1 MKSLWQEETRRELM
15 TRARR
20 LTPAHQAQ
28 WGKFTVDRMLAHM
41 VDAFRMGMGE
51 IEVRQRKIPFF
62 GTWPFNVLFIRL
74 VGMPKN
80 APTVR
85 EIIERPPLSIDAELL
100 ELEAAMERFAAQRE
114 RREWP
119 RHPAFGKLSRK
130 SWGVLGY
137 VHTDHHLR
145 QFGV

>member
-1 MKSLWQEETRRELM
+1 MKSLWQEKTRREL
-15 TRARR
+15 TARARR
-20 LTPAHQAQ
+20 LTPEHRAL
-28 WGKFTVDRMLAHM
+28 WGKFTVDQMLAHL

-51 IEVRQRKIPFF
+51 IEVRPRKIPVI
-62 GTWPFNVLFIRL
+62 GAWPFNVLFIRF

-80 APTVR
+80 APTAR
-85 EIIERPPLSIDAELL
+85 EIITRAPLSIEGELRQL
-100 ELEAAMERFAAQRE
+100 EEAMERFASQRE

>member
-15 TRARR
+15 ARARR
-20 LTPAHQAQ
+20 LTPAHRAQ
-28 WGKFTVDRMLAHM
+28 WGQFTVDRMLAHM

-51 IEVRQRKIPFF
+51 IEVRPRKIPVI
-62 GTWPFNVLFIRL
+62 GTWPFNVLFIRF

-85 EIIERPPLSIDAELL
+85 EIIERPPMSIDAELR
-100 ELEAAMERFAAQRE
+100 ELEAAMQRFASQQARTD
-114 RREWP
+114 WP
-119 RHPAFGKLSRK
+119 RHPAFGKLSRR

-137 VHTDHHLR
+137 VHADHHLR
-145 QFGV
+145 QFGE

>member
-15 TRARR
+15 TRAHR

-51 IEVRQRKIPFF
+51 IEVRQRKIPVF
-62 GTWPFNVLFIRL
+62 GTWPFNVLFIRF
-74 VGMPKN
+74 VGMPRN

-85 EIIERPPLSIDAELL
+85 EIIERPPLSIDAELR
-100 ELEAAMERFAAQRE
+100 ELEAAMERFASQRE